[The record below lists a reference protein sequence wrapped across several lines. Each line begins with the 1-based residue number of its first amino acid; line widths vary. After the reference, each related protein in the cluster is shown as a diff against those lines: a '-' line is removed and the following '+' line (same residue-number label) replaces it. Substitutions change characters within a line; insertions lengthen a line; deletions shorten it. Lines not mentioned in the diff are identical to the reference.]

1 MPPRLA
7 RHLVKNRDSAD
18 GFSPGV
24 IDAGP
29 RRSYYGVV
37 RSAAAAR
44 AAGAA
49 GQLGAQ
55 GSGADDAVRPQ
66 SGTCNHVPT
75 SREGS
80 IMRLEHRFGIVVC
93 LAVLG
98 VGTWFFMTRDTG
110 TQEPV
115 AAAPE
120 ASPAATDA
128 PKEVKQASPTPTHT
142 RSPLADRRDVRR
154 RENRP
159 APERDVPSLSLAV
172 EPERSTLPGI
182 RSETPLDNR
191 TSSVA
196 DATPKPVAPAP
207 TAPPRVQTPTTR
219 PATAVEAPPIGPTVK
234 PAEPVA
240 AAPEP
245 TAQTHVLQK
254 GESIARLAQKY
265 YGSERFVPLILE
277 ANKQIRDPN
286 RIPVGAKIT
295 IPPAPEGAKPVAAK
309 PAATEPKGV
318 AAAPEQ
324 SSPSTVTTAGP
335 RQQPPGTQAYE
346 VTPDDNWNKIAA
358 RVYGSASRWPELFE
372 LNKRSANETPR
383 MLRAGEVIYI
393 PATGTT
399 DTALIGKTSSP

>member
-1 MPPRLA
+1 
-7 RHLVKNRDSAD
+7 
-18 GFSPGV
+18 
-24 IDAGP
+24 
-29 RRSYYGVV
+29 
-37 RSAAAAR
+37 
-44 AAGAA
+44 
-49 GQLGAQ
+49 
-55 GSGADDAVRPQ
+55 
-66 SGTCNHVPT
+66 
-75 SREGS
+75 
-80 IMRLEHRFGIVVC
+80 MRLEHRIGIVVC

-128 PKEVKQASPTPTHT
+128 SEEVKQASPTPTHT
-142 RSPLADRRDVRR
+142 RSPFADRRDTRR
-154 RENRP
+154 PENRP
-159 APERDVPSLSLAV
+159 APSLSLSV
-172 EPERSTLPGI
+172 EAERSTLPGI

-196 DATPKPVAPAP
+196 DATPKPVAPVL

-219 PATAVEAPPIGPTVK
+219 PAAAVEAPPIK

-245 TAQTHVLQK
+245 AVQTHVLQK
-254 GESIARLAQKY
+254 GESISRLAQKY

-277 ANKQIRDPN
+277 ANKQIQDPH

-309 PAATEPKGV
+309 PAATEPKTV

-324 SSPSTVTTAGP
+324 SSPATVTTAGP

-372 LNKRSANETPR
+372 LNKRSPNETPR